1 MFRHLVMLISA
12 LLILAACS
20 APPAATT
27 GRPTA
32 SQPVGASGQAQAPG
46 GEGNAS
52 EFKVAF
58 TSIGVGSVPLL
69 AAIDSLNSQG
79 YKIEVVEIADS
90 DLAIQGVSQGSF
102 AISTAGAPPIAVGQ
116 GAKLTVFADR
126 NDNEFTLYATS
137 DIQSC
142 SDLNGRRLAIHS
154 EGATSTAMVRNYI
167 ATKCPGTEPEYVVI
181 AGSPNRYAALLAG
194 QIDASPIEV
203 SEAVSLEAEA
213 GDRFHMVT
221 SFADSLPS
229 LHNANVYGNTD
240 FVRQNPATIKAL
252 IRALLEQN
260 RKVADDP
267 GYLKQIVQKFWPDVP
282 TETLDPMMARYRE
295 LDLFDPNGGLTD
307 ETMQATIDFY
317 ADAGLIE
324 KKLTVD
330 DLADFSYLE
339 GVLDEI
345 GRR

>member
-1 MFRHLVMLISA
+1 
-12 LLILAACS
+12 
-20 APPAATT
+20 
-27 GRPTA
+27 
-32 SQPVGASGQAQAPG
+32 
-46 GEGNAS
+46 
-52 EFKVAF
+52 
-58 TSIGVGSVPLL
+58 
-69 AAIDSLNSQG
+69 
-79 YKIEVVEIADS
+79 
-90 DLAIQGVSQGSF
+90 
-102 AISTAGAPPIAVGQ
+102 
-116 GAKLTVFADR
+116 
-126 NDNEFTLYATS
+126 
-137 DIQSC
+137 
-142 SDLNGRRLAIHS
+142 
-154 EGATSTAMVRNYI
+154 MVRNYI